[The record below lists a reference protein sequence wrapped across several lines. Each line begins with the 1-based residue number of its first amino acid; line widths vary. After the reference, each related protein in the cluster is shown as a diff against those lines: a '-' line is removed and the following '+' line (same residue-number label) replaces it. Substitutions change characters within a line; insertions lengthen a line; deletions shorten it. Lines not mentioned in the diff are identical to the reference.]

1 MSEIDSFEGRV
12 EKNCGSRKMK
22 RESKKTDYI
31 LTWLI
36 LVGASIQNRFFDEI
50 ISVAGMDAVSL
61 LLTLILFFSFGRYIL
76 NSHFKFNKTEFVLT
90 AYMMCICVF
99 GVVSSDVTSSV
110 LLYFRTMIYFMFTF
124 VFFKNVK
131 LNEEDI
137 IHVFKIAGFSNALI
151 CLFFY
156 IQNVRIYGAGFR
168 DVSINLYFSLFA
180 IILCLF
186 SKTSNEKKVAKLGI
200 IFICTTAIITSQQR
214 TQIIPLALVFALY
227 VFASVGFDLKKM
239 FNLALICAIF
249 VMIINIAQNIGML
262 EFVKKRLEISSIL
275 NSDDTLGIRFATSNN
290 YFSTLTFAQ
299 WLLGT
304 GLTGKGELEML
315 VPNYIYKYGIL
326 GTLLIFYLTLF
337 KAICQGIKFEN
348 TYKRFFMIALFIM
361 AIGGVIS
368 GFGGQ
373 NGQLFVAAIMGAV
386 SNREIFANEK
396 CKYTIPFVG
405 TKISRGGA

>member
-1 MSEIDSFEGRV
+1 M
-12 EKNCGSRKMK
+12 RK
-22 RESKKTDYI
+22 ENKKTDYI
-31 LTWLI
+31 LAWLI

-50 ISVAGMDAVSL
+50 ISIAGMDAISL
-61 LLTLILFFSFGRYIL
+61 LLTLILFFAFGRYAL
-76 NSHFKFNKTEFVLT
+76 NSHLKFKKTEFALT
-90 AYMMCICVF
+90 AYTLCICAFSVA
-99 GVVSSDVTSSV
+99 GSGVTSSV
-110 LLYFRTMIYFMFTF
+110 LLCFRTMIYFMIAF
-124 VFFKNVK
+124 VFFKNAK

-137 IHVFKIAGFSNALI
+137 IHIFKTAGFFNALI

-156 IQNVRIYGAGFR
+156 IQNVKIYGAGFR

-186 SKTSNEKKVAKLGI
+186 SKTSNEKKVAKLEI

-214 TQIIPLALVFALY
+214 TQIIPLALVFVLY
-227 VFASVGFDLKKM
+227 AFSSVGFDLKKL
-239 FNLALICAIF
+239 FNLSLICAIF
-249 VMIINIAQNIGML
+249 VVTINIAQNIGML

-275 NSDDTLGIRFATSNN
+275 NSDDTLGIRFSTSEN
-290 YFSTLTFAQ
+290 YFSTLTFTQ

-304 GLTGKGELEML
+304 GVTGKGELEML
-315 VPNYIYKYGIL
+315 LPNYIYKYGIA
-326 GTLLIFYLTLF
+326 GTLLIFGLTLF
-337 KAICQGIKFEN
+337 KTISQGIKSEN

-361 AIGGVIS
+361 SIGGVIS

-373 NGQLFVAAIMGAV
+373 NGQLFVAAIMGTV
-386 SNREIFANEK
+386 CNREILIDKN